1 MHRCVCMRMCVHTQ
15 YIRLCSFGFASEVNE
30 SMQKCSLWFGW
41 GKTCRGG
48 FIELGGFNQMD
59 SGRIKRD
66 HLINHLLKIYKHRIP
81 FRKGGS

>member
-15 YIRLCSFGFASEVNE
+15 YMCSFGFASEVNE

-48 FIELGGFNQMD
+48 FIELGGGEVRVQSDGLWQNQT
-59 SGRIKRD
+59 RP
-66 HLINHLLKIYKHRIP
+66 LNQP
-81 FRKGGS
+81 FA